1 MDMLKELMKK
11 KGKKD
16 DIDPTYKHAK
26 MGVLKHI
33 SDMASGAMGDDIKG
47 LKKVTVASSD
57 REGLEDGL
65 ETAKKLVSKKG
76 KALDTN
82 SFESGDEEMEES
94 PEHEASESPE
104 QEEEEHE
111 GEDESPAHE
120 ASESPA
126 KEKEEHRV
134 VKEHGGHA
142 GMREALASMDKESG
156 PAEESEHSMLPDDMS
171 DEEMDALMA
180 EISKKRSK
188 K

>member
-33 SDMASGAMGDDIKG
+33 SDMASGAMGEDIKG

-76 KALDTN
+76 EALDTN
-82 SFESGDEEMEES
+82 SFETGDDEEKEE
-94 PEHEASESPE
+94 EHEASESPE

-111 GEDESPAHE
+111 EDESPAHE
-120 ASESPA
+120 ASESA
-126 KEKEEHRV
+126 SKEKAEHRV

-142 GMREALASMDKESG
+142 GMREALESMDKDRS
-156 PAEESEHSMLPDDMS
+156 PKEESEHSMLPDDMS